1 MECGD
6 LFRNQKDLNLRCN
19 KPLHHNF
26 IHKAQMSIYKNLMKQ

>member
-19 KPLHHNF
+19 KN
-26 IHKAQMSIYKNLMKQ
+26 KECKRRKRENKGN